1 MLRLLLLPHVIH
13 QLIYSWQLK
22 VSLSLGMNM
31 KDILEKV
38 LLEPNLEI
46 REEFNCVGKEGNGI
60 LV

>member
-1 MLRLLLLPHVIH
+1 
-13 QLIYSWQLK
+13 
-22 VSLSLGMNM
+22 M